1 MCTTPY
7 YCKIKKTGGEGMNK
21 KRDVLKFVETVA
33 RIKVEADSH
42 RWPPLCT
49 GILHQPKRPIPRNKD
64 KK

>member
-1 MCTTPY
+1 
-7 YCKIKKTGGEGMNK
+7 MNK